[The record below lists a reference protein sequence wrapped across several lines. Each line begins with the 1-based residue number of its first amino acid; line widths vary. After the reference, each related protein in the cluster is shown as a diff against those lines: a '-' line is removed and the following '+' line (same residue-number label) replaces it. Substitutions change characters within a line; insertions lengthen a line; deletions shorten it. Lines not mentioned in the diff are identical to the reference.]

1 MRAAA
6 DIERVKDDKAAQA
19 EVDENPFMRRRTIP
33 TNLYAVKRAT
43 TAATDASTT
52 NAPASSSQPHANASS
67 DKGET
72 NAQTSGKDE
81 DDLDLGLFQ
90 PVSAPPPT
98 LSTSTAVTG
107 AGVSWAEY

>member
-43 TAATDASTT
+43 AVTDAIPSSAQ
-52 NAPASSSQPHANASS
+52 NSSSSQTITSS
-67 DKGET
+67 ET
-72 NAQTSGKDE
+72 SELTTQNFATT
-81 DDLDLGLFQ
+81 DDDLGLLQ
-90 PVSAPPPT
+90 PVAIV
-98 LSTSTAVTG
+98 STSQNISTN
-107 AGVSWAEY
+107 GVSWAEYKARMKK